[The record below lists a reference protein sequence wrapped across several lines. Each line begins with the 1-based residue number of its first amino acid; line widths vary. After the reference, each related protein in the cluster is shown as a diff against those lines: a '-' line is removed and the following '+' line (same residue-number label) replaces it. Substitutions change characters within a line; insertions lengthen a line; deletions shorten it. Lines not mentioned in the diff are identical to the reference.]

1 MPWQADWPSLAVIA
15 YAFLVTLP
23 FWGTPRFR
31 FPVDPLIILR
41 ALVGVDASVGAA
53 RARLLGRTDP

>member
-1 MPWQADWPSLAVIA
+1 LAVIG

-41 ALVGVDASVGAA
+41 ALVGAEVTVGAVFA
-53 RARLLGRTDP
+53 RRRGARGSADGAR